1 MNDKYLIV
9 KLDQY
14 AGNVDEIVCAA
25 LTSFGADRYGEKQA
39 NKVFNEKV
47 APLLKKDD
55 PEREWAELPVEFMNF
70 NTEYGLMPYELD
82 SSSTNNLRL
91 GIDCYTEIEQLN
103 EMFDIWDRAYGNE
116 DGHLVITVD
125 GIHNCPVTVK
135 VLGFDLVTVVEQ
147 RETLR

>member
-1 MNDKYLIV
+1 MKDRFLIV

-25 LTSFGADRYGEKQA
+25 LTGRGADRYGEEQA
-39 NKVFNEKV
+39 QKVFKEKV
-47 APLLKKDD
+47 LPLLGDVD
-55 PEREWAELPVEFMNF
+55 PEWPDFPVEFSDF

-91 GIDCYTEIEQLN
+91 CIDCDTDMQELHR
-103 EMFDIWDRAYGNE
+103 MLDIWSKAYDNGE
-116 DGHLVITVD
+116 GCMEITVED
-125 GIHNCPVTVK
+125 LHNGSVTVK
-135 VLGFDLVTVVEQ
+135 VLGFDLVTTVEQ